1 MFGFHI
7 LKSVEGVNV
16 PAIEEGITIQIN
28 DTIQKDLIGNWRN
41 STTLL
46 CSHWKNCSV
55 ENTTRISKA
64 ASSPIR

>member
-46 CSHWKNCSV
+46 CSH
-55 ENTTRISKA
+55 
-64 ASSPIR
+64 